1 MKKEFKQLLSMK
13 NGYLRI
19 NSLAILHRW
28 QEDMLGDEVDRLRID
43 FKSPTGQ
50 SSFHD
55 ADIQARDT
63 EGIAEE
69 IATHIKAFAD
79 KWAKEEVNRIKGGRI
94 DGEIW

>member
-19 NSLAILHRW
+19 NKIAVLHRW

-43 FKSPTGQ
+43 FSSPTGQ
-50 SSFHD
+50 PSFYA
-55 ADIQARDT
+55 ADIKARDT

-69 IATHIKAFAD
+69 IAMHTKAFAD
-79 KWAKEEVNRIKGGRI
+79 KWAKEEANRVLAGRI
-94 DGEIW
+94 DGKLW